1 MGNTRELTQ
10 RVKSILDEKP
20 ALRQYLFVRG
30 FLMSS
35 KAQKEQGYPF
45 YGAWTHT
52 EFSGYHF
59 YVHPEQKLHI
69 VSGTERS
76 CFLIGH
82 AYNPFTM
89 EYSEGKMLQQMAD
102 SDRDALYRLLNE
114 LTGVFT
120 FGYVEHDSLTLI
132 SDCAGMQI
140 AYYGEI
146 NGDLYVSTHM
156 QLLGDLL
163 TLPVSDYVERLIKY
177 RFYPLYGA
185 YLPGDLSSYEGVRRI
200 VPNTEVIYKNHVFQ
214 LRRFY
219 PVRDLRMCK
228 NEVEYD
234 AGIQQI
240 AGIMRNT
247 MELISQKWE
256 RPAISLSGGMDSK
269 GSLAAANGIYDR
281 FYLFSYISMPGER
294 IDAEAAAKLAQAVGA
309 NHHVDY
315 ISDNDDDFPDI
326 EDYRVI
332 LEHNFGN
339 IGKTNK
345 NDVRKR
351 VFYTNPAKHPFDIE
365 AKSWV
370 SEVGRANYYKKFG
383 LSQMPKRLSPRHMT
397 TMYKFFLHNR
407 SLMHATDR
415 IFRDYIRDTHFDDIY
430 NYDASD
436 MFLWEMRYG
445 SWGGQVITCEHRF
458 AFNITVPYNNRRLM
472 EIFLT
477 LPLEKRISDQAHYDM
492 IRVLN
497 PKIDAT
503 GITITNYNETKS
515 RMRKERLYYLV
526 NTHFPF

>member
-1 MGNTRELTQ
+1 MGDTRELTQ
-10 RVKSILDEKP
+10 RVKSILDKKP
-20 ALRQYLFVRG
+20 SLRQYLFVRG
-30 FLMSS
+30 FLMTS
-35 KAQKEQGYPF
+35 KAQQEQEYPF
-45 YGAWTHT
+45 YGAWMHT
-52 EFSGYHF
+52 EFCGYHF
-59 YVHPEQKLHI
+59 YIHPDQKLHI
-69 VSGTERS
+69 ASGTERC

-82 AYNPFTM
+82 AFNPFTM
-89 EYSEGKMLQQMAD
+89 DYSEDKLLREMVD
-102 SDRDALYRLLNE
+102 SNRDELYRQLNE

-146 NGDLYVSTHM
+146 GGELYVSTHM
-156 QLLGDLL
+156 QLIGDLL
-163 TLPVSDYVERLIKY
+163 ALSVSDYVSKLIRY

-185 YLPGDLSSYEGVRRI
+185 YLPGDISSYEGVRRV
-200 VPNTEVIYKNHVFQ
+200 VPNTEVIYNNHQFQ
-214 LRRFY
+214 IHRFY
-219 PVRDLRMCK
+219 PVRDLQMC
-228 NEVEYD
+228 ESEAEYGS
-234 AGIQQI
+234 GIRKI
-240 AGIMRNT
+240 SDIMRNT

-256 RPAISLSGGMDSK
+256 KPAISLSGGMDSK
-269 GSLAAANGIYDR
+269 GSLAAANGIYER
-281 FYLFSYISMPGER
+281 FYLFSYISMPGEQ

-315 ISDNDDDFPDI
+315 ISDNDEDFSDI
-326 EDYRVI
+326 EDFRVI

-351 VFYTNPAKHPFDIE
+351 VYYTDPSKRPFDIE

-383 LSQMPKRLSPRHMT
+383 LSKMPRRLSPRQMT
-397 TMYKFFLHNR
+397 TMYKFFLHDR
-407 SLMHATDR
+407 SLVRATDR
-415 IFRDYIRDTHFDDIY
+415 IFRDYIRDTHFDDIF
-430 NYDASD
+430 NCDSSD

-445 SWGGQVITCEHRF
+445 GWGGQVITCEHRF
-458 AFNITVPYNNRRLM
+458 AFNITVPYNNRLLM
-472 EIFLT
+472 ELFLT

-492 IRVLN
+492 IRELN
-497 PKIDAT
+497 PIIDAT

-526 NTHFPF
+526 NTHLPF